1 MSKKIQMTPKNLSNS
16 LKQRKNFFSEVG
28 KIVIGQ
34 KEILDF
40 MLIALLTKGHTLLVG
55 VPGLA
60 KTLLIKSMA
69 EICDLSFKRIQF
81 TPDLMPSDIT
91 GTELIDIDPETE
103 KRTFR
108 FYKGP
113 IFANIVSSR

>member
-1 MSKKIQMTPKNLSNS
+1 MSKNTNDTQKLEQLVEAKE
-16 LKQRKNFFSEVG
+16 NFFSEIG

-40 MLIALLTKGHTLLVG
+40 MLIALLTRGHTLLVG

-103 KRTFR
+103 KEHLDFIRDR
-108 FYKGP
+108 FLQT
-113 IFANIVSSR
+113 